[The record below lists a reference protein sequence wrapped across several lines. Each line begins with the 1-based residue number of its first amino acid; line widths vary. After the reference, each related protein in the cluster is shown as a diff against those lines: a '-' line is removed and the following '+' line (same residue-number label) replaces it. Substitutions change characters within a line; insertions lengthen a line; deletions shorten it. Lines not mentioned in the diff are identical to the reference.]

1 MVTPHLVF
9 LANIHHISIDM
20 NKICFLKHCLLLL
33 IQSGLYVIDTKKYS
47 IKFGFVYETKGKYL
61 IVYYD
66 FQEEAC
72 MAIRVVSYDKDFKEL
87 SNDTYFSED
96 DVVDYIDELPS
107 LSESPLNKELL
118 SMLNDMIS
126 FVKPEQRKVVN

>member
-9 LANIHHISIDM
+9 LVNIHHTSIDM
-20 NKICFLKHCLLLL
+20 NRVCFLKHCLLLL

-47 IKFGFVYETKGKYL
+47 IKLGLVYETKGKY
-61 IVYYD
+61 IVAHYD
-66 FQEEAC
+66 FKEESGVS
-72 MAIRVVSYDKDFKEL
+72 IRVVSYDKYFKEL

-96 DVVDYIDELPS
+96 DVCNYIDALPP

-118 SMLNDMIS
+118 HMLNDMVS
-126 FVKPEQRKVVN
+126 FVKPEQRKIIN